1 MSITLHAMSGSPF
14 TWKVWLA
21 LEYKQLPY
29 ELRLLSV
36 DAGDLKAPE
45 FEQMNPRRQVPVLSD
60 GGLEIYESEAIVRYL
75 EAAYPTP
82 TLFPGDLPTQALAFR
97 FSAEI
102 DAYFV
107 PSMEN
112 LVREVLF
119 KPNAAERD
127 GALIEKSVAG
137 LARELAYFERELRGD
152 FLVGPLSA
160 ADFSLYPALMLAL
173 RIDRRQPMLGLSGM
187 LGPRLSAWM
196 KRIEAL
202 PYYERTYPPHWK
214 TT

>member
-1 MSITLHAMSGSPF
+1 MALTLHAMSGSPF

-21 LEYKQLPY
+21 LEHKQLPY
-29 ELRLLSV
+29 ELRWLSV

-45 FEQMNPRRQVPVLSD
+45 FAAKNPRRRAPVLSD
-60 GGLEIYESEAIVRYL
+60 GALDIYESEAIVRYL
-75 EAAYPTP
+75 EAAYPSP
-82 TLFPGDLPTQALAFR
+82 TLFPGDLATQALAFR
-97 FSAEI
+97 LVAEVE
-102 DAYFV
+102 AYFAQG
-107 PSMEN
+107 MEN

-119 KPNAAERD
+119 KPQASERD
-127 GALIEKSVAG
+127 QALIDKSTAQ
-137 LARELAYFERELRGD
+137 LREELAHFERELRGD

-173 RIDRRQPMLGLSGM
+173 RIERREPSLGVSAM
-187 LGPRLSAWM
+187 LGPKLQAWM

-214 TT
+214 AK